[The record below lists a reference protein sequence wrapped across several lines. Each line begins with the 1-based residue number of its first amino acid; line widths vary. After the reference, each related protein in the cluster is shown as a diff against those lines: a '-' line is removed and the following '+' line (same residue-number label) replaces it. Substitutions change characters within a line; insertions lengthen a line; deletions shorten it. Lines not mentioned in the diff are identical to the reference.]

1 MTGFYYDITFQIA
14 KISHLSTHECPFLR
28 NSEFLKHFE
37 NYKIHALMSIWH
49 SWKMNIEIS
58 VFAQKVNIA
67 GNTEFVTH
75 IWPRPFLWHSTISVV
90 TFFFSSYLLSRR
102 VTLEN
107 CSLFEAIY
115 RNSKSHPCPFLTY
128 FCRTNFLSVFVQK
141 QIMYILKKNKMLQ
154 KCSLISSVWKKISLD
169 LCFSKWLLF

>member
-1 MTGFYYDITFQIA
+1 MTYFSLITH
-14 KISHLSTHECPFLR
+14 KCPFIR
-28 NSEFLKHFE
+28 NSGNSEFLKHFE
-37 NYKIHALMSIWH
+37 KCEKHALMSIWH
-49 SWKMNIEIS
+49 SWKMNTDIS
-58 VFAQKVNIA
+58 VFAQKVNVA

-115 RNSKSHPCPFLTY
+115 RNSKSHPCPSYLFLPNNQFS
-128 FCRTNFLSVFVQK
+128 FCFCAKINHVRIEKEQNVAKMFFDLVS
-141 QIMYILKKNKMLQ
+141 LKKKS
-154 KCSLISSVWKKISLD
+154 C
-169 LCFSKWLLF
+169 

>member
-1 MTGFYYDITFQIA
+1 
-14 KISHLSTHECPFLR
+14 
-28 NSEFLKHFE
+28 
-37 NYKIHALMSIWH
+37 MSISH
-49 SWKMNIEIS
+49 SWKMNLEIC
-58 VFAQKVNIA
+58 VFAQKVNVA

-128 FCRTNFLSVFVQK
+128 LFLLYNQFSFCFFAKTNHVRRIEKEQNVAKMFFDLVS
-141 QIMYILKKNKMLQ
+141 LKKNLVRFVFQ
-154 KCSLISSVWKKISLD
+154 
-169 LCFSKWLLF
+169 